1 MSAGATAASPGGGP
15 GGSGLA
21 RRRDRLARLVW
32 ALVQPVYDARWLA
45 LPPLTGAA
53 MLALLVGAVVV
64 APREAIEGEVQR
76 LFYIHVP
83 SAVAAYLAFFVV
95 FAASIVVLWRG
106 DMRFDPVARAAAT
119 VGVLFTALTLA
130 TGAIWGKPIWG
141 TWWAWDARLTSTLV
155 LLLIYVGYLL
165 ARSLSDRGDVQAARY
180 AAVFAII
187 GFVDIPII
195 NMSVRWWRTLHPDP
209 IVTRG
214 LGDQALPGSMLLVLL
229 IGMVAITLLTLWLL
243 TLRAETERMGVE
255 AEELR
260 AHVDRI
266 EAGPARGARAVR
278 ETGGP

>member
-1 MSAGATAASPGGGP
+1 MSAATSAPPSGP
-15 GGSGLA
+15 
-21 RRRDRLARLVW
+21 RRLTGFVW
-32 ALVQPVYDARWLA
+32 ALVRPVYEARWTV
-45 LPPLTGAA
+45 LPPLTAVA
-53 MLALLVGAVVV
+53 MLAMLVGAVVV

-76 LFYIHVP
+76 IFYIHVP
-83 SAVAAYLAFFVV
+83 SAIAAYLAFFVV
-95 FAASIVVLWRG
+95 FVASILVLLRS
-106 DMRFDPVARAAAT
+106 DLRFDAVARAAAT

-155 LLLIYVGYLL
+155 LLLIYSGYLL
-165 ARSLSDRGDVQAARY
+165 ARSLSDTTDVRAARY

-209 IVTRG
+209 IVTTLPG
-214 LGDQALPGSMLLVLL
+214 SQALPNSMLLVLM
-229 IGMVAITLLTLWLL
+229 IGMVAVTLLTLWLL
-243 TLRAETERMGVE
+243 SLRAETERIGVE

-266 EAGPARGARAVR
+266 EADGARRA
-278 ETGGP
+278 TPPAGLGGA

>member
-1 MSAGATAASPGGGP
+1 MNVETRAADASSSGALAGWLQRAW
-15 GGSGLA
+15 GLA
-21 RRRDRLARLVW
+21 QPLYEARW
-32 ALVQPVYDARWLA
+32 AL
-45 LPPLTGAA
+45 LPPLTGVA
-53 MLALLVGAVVV
+53 MLAMLVGAVVV

-83 SAVAAYLAFFVV
+83 SAIAAYLAFFVV
-95 FAASIVVLWRG
+95 FVASIAVLWRR
-106 DMRFDPVARAAAT
+106 DLRFDAVARAAAG

-155 LLLIYVGYLL
+155 LLLIYSGYLL
-165 ARSLSDRGDVQAARY
+165 ARSLADSTDVQAARY

-214 LGDQALPGSMLLVLL
+214 LGDQALPTSMLIVLL
-229 IGMVAITLLTLWLL
+229 IGLAAVTLLALWLL
-243 TLRAETERMGVE
+243 ALRAETERIGVR
-255 AEELR
+255 AIELR
-260 AHVDRI
+260 AEVDRR
-266 EAGPARGARAVR
+266 EADRLERGSIPGPRG
-278 ETGGP
+278 G

>member
-1 MSAGATAASPGGGP
+1 MSAQAEPADTASRGAAT
-15 GGSGLA
+15 
-21 RRRDRLARLVW
+21 RLALF
-32 ALVQPVYDARWLA
+32 ALRPVIAVYGMRWTL

-53 MLALLVGAVVV
+53 MLAMLVGAVIV

-76 LFYIHVP
+76 IFYIHVP
-83 SAVAAYLAFFVV
+83 SAIAAYLCFFVV
-95 FAASIVVLWRG
+95 VAASIALLRTRNL
-106 DMRFDPVARAAAT
+106 RFDAVARAAAG

-155 LLLIYVGYLL
+155 LLLIYSGYLL

-195 NMSVRWWRTLHPDP
+195 NLSVRWWRTLHPDP

-214 LGDQALPGSMLLVLL
+214 LGDMALPNSMLVVLML
-229 IGMVAITLLTLWLL
+229 GMAAITLLALWLMA
-243 TLRAETERMGVE
+243 LRSEVEQIGVRGDDLRSEIDRRE
-255 AEELR
+255 AQ
-260 AHVDRI
+260 
-266 EAGPARGARAVR
+266 RGGAA
-278 ETGGP
+278 

>member
-1 MSAGATAASPGGGP
+1 MTTGTRPVGAPRAVDGLVARSLDRAWSAT
-15 GGSGLA
+15 LA
-21 RRRDRLARLVW
+21 I
-32 ALVQPVYDARWLA
+32 YDARWVL
-45 LPPLTGAA
+45 LPPLTGVA
-53 MLALLVGAVVV
+53 MLAMLVGAVIV

-76 LFYIHVP
+76 IFYIHVP
-83 SAVAAYLAFFVV
+83 SALAAYLAFFVV
-95 FAASIVVLWRG
+95 FAASIALLWTR
-106 DMRFDPVARAAAT
+106 DLRFDAVARAAAG

-214 LGDQALPGSMLLVLL
+214 LGEQSLPASMLLVLML
-229 IGMVAITLLTLWLL
+229 GVAAIGLLALWLMA
-243 TLRAETERMGVE
+243 LRAEAERIAVRGD
-255 AEELR
+255 ELR
-260 AHVDRI
+260 AEVDRR
-266 EAGPARGARAVR
+266 EARRIDAPSRRGSW
-278 ETGGP
+278 TT